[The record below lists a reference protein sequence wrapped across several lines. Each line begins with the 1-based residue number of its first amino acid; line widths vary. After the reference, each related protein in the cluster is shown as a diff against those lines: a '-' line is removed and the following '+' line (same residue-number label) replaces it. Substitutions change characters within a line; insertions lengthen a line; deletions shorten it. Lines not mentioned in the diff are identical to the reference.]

1 VPSPRKTLTTLF
13 VIVFT
18 DLIGFGIVIPLLPL
32 YAEMYR
38 PSPFVFG
45 LLMASFSAMQFV
57 FAPILGR
64 ISDRVGRRPVL
75 LVSLTGSVAGYLLF
89 AAAHSLVWLFAARL
103 VAGIAG
109 ANIATAQA
117 VIADL
122 TPIEERARGM
132 GLIGA
137 AFGLGFIAGPALGGL
152 LVRWGMAAPGLGAA
166 LFSLAALMLAF
177 FLLPES
183 FPRAARSGGDRNVWG
198 AVTLALAWRRHA
210 ITPLLAIGF
219 AVVTGFAA
227 FEVTFAQFL
236 HTRLALALS
245 NVAWM
250 FVYLGVLAALVQ
262 GVFMGRLAKRFH
274 EASLLLTGLTLTA
287 TGLLLL
293 ASAHTLTAV
302 LAAMPALALGQGLA
316 MPSLSSLI
324 SRSAGGDEQGVVLG
338 TYQGLASLA
347 RVVGPFGGELALGA
361 WGVAAPALAAAVL
374 ATAAALT
381 AAVTIRHTA
390 VRRTS

>member
-1 VPSPRKTLTTLF
+1 MPSPRKTLTTLF

-32 YAEMYR
+32 YAEMFR

-75 LVSLTGSVAGYLLF
+75 LISLTGSVAGYLLF
-89 AAAHSLVWLFAARL
+89 AAAHSLVWLFAARI

-122 TPIEERARGM
+122 TPPEERARGM

-166 LFSLAALMLAF
+166 LFSLAALLLAF

-183 FPRAARSGGDRNVWG
+183 FPRAARSERARSVWG
-198 AVTLALAWRRHA
+198 AATLALAWRRHV

-227 FEVTFAQFL
+227 FQVTFAQFL
-236 HTRLALALS
+236 HNRLALALS
-245 NVAWM
+245 SVAWM

-262 GVFMGRLAKRFH
+262 GVFLGRLAKRFH
-274 EASLLLTGLTLTA
+274 EAPLLLTGLTLTA

-302 LAAMPALALGQGLA
+302 LVAMPALAFGQGLA

-324 SRSAGGDEQGVVLG
+324 SRSAGGNEQGVVLG

-347 RVVGPFGGELALGA
+347 RVFGPFGGELALGV
-361 WGVAAPALAAAVL
+361 WGVAAPARAAAIL
-374 ATAAALT
+374 TTAAAL
-381 AAVTIRHTA
+381 AAAATIRHTA
-390 VRRTS
+390 ARRTS